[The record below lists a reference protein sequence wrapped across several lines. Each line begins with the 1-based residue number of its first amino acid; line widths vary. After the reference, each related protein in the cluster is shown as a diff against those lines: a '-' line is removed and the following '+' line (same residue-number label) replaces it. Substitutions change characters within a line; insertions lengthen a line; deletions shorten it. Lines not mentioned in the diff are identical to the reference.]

1 MVCDLY
7 AVCVFRDLTSDLV
20 GVPMSDDKKEPGD
33 ADDAP
38 ASDDAPAVAERTPLD
53 LFLEAI
59 DQSKYCR
66 S

>member
-1 MVCDLY
+1 
-7 AVCVFRDLTSDLV
+7 
-20 GVPMSDDKKEPGD
+20 MSDDKKEPGD

>member
-1 MVCDLY
+1 
-7 AVCVFRDLTSDLV
+7 
-20 GVPMSDDKKEPGD
+20 MSDDKKEPGD

-38 ASDDAPAVAERTPLD
+38 APDDAPAVAERTPLD